1 MNLSLFDGDEATE
14 VEAVK
19 EVATT
24 SPPKSKTPERL
35 QSIDTKGLR
44 AQLAGLQDPQAA
56 KPEFYAEQAKVL
68 AVNFCKC
75 LPAVFGKEL
84 DRMSMWDKIGA
95 AITSGYAKTA
105 GGDIDLFVN
114 HVLQSI
120 QASHSRVAACT
131 ALEDAINDMN
141 MLPANERQD
150 WLHYVVT
157 HLSPLLV
164 LARREYKEAVANR
177 EQFSNQDEN

>member
-1 MNLSLFDGDEATE
+1 MSSSLFDVDEPAE
-14 VEAVK
+14 VEVVK
-19 EVATT
+19 EVAT
-24 SPPKSKTPERL
+24 SQPKSKTPERIK
-35 QSIDTKGLR
+35 SIDTQALR

-56 KPEFYAEQAKVL
+56 KPEFYAEQSKVL
-68 AVNFCKC
+68 AVNFIKC

-84 DRMSMWDKIGA
+84 DRQTMWDKIGA
-95 AITSGYAKTA
+95 AITSGHAKTA
-105 GGDIDLFVN
+105 GGDLDLFVN
-114 HVLQSI
+114 HVLLSI

-131 ALEDAINDMN
+131 QLEDAINDMN
-141 MLPANERQD
+141 MLPVNERQD

-164 LARREYKEAVANR
+164 LARREYKEAYANR